1 MKRPLILAFSL
12 FLTSTPVLAASAS
25 SSASVKPATYQDVP
39 AGSWFEESV
48 LALRHDGFLDASK
61 QKYFPAAPAQRA
73 EFLKLVMLIAGI
85 KPGTPPMLPSFDDV
99 KKDAWYYGI
108 IEESAKEGWV
118 RGDRECYGST
128 PLAAGGSRPCRVH
141 PESPIT
147 RAQAAALL
155 ARIFGWERKTLERP
169 YIDVSDTDWFA
180 YVVYAAAER
189 CILNGNKET
198 LRIRPD
204 DGLTRGEMAVML
216 HRAQLVQA
224 GANICGSI

>member
-1 MKRPLILAFSL
+1 MNRFAVVLLLILNGPSA
-12 FLTSTPVLAASAS
+12 LAASS
-25 SSASVKPATYQDVP
+25 SSSSPNPVAYSDVP
-39 AGSWFEESV
+39 TGSWFEESV

-61 QKYFPAAPAQRA
+61 PRFFPDKPATRA

-99 KKDAWYYGI
+99 KKDAWYFAI
-108 IEESAKEGWV
+108 MEEAAKEDWI
-118 RGDRECYGST
+118 RGDRDCYGT
-128 PLAAGGSRPCRVH
+128 HPCRAH
-141 PESPIT
+141 PESSIT

-155 ARIFGWERKTLERP
+155 ARIFGWERKGLERP
-169 YIDVSDTDWFA
+169 YIDVSDSDWFA

-216 HRAQLVQA
+216 HRAQLNEDGKGVCK
-224 GANICGSI
+224 G